1 MVDKALAVLP
11 DARPVCLGCLEDI
24 SSPFSNPNE
33 FQGSSESKTCSSCGF
48 PMCGKND
55 CDKSK
60 WHSRHECYALAKA
73 DAANKLF
80 KSASTINSEEFQE
93 FELSPEI
100 RINQFYHVIAILRFI
115 LAQQSCS
122 NVIREQI
129 ELLMDHNDT
138 RYLSK
143 YAFAL

>member
-11 DARPVCLGCLEDI
+11 DAKPVCLGCLEDI
-24 SSPFSNPNE
+24 PSPFRNQNE
-33 FQGSSESKTCSSCGF
+33 LQDSYESKTCSTCGF
-48 PMCGKND
+48 PMCGKSD

-60 WHSRHECYALAKA
+60 WHSRHECSALAKA

-80 KSASTINSEEFQE
+80 KSASAQNAEEFQE

-138 RYLSK
+138 RYLFR
-143 YAFAL
+143 YAFIL